1 MKVYHPNDKGS
12 AICHRDGR
20 VSTTFAYRDLPFR
33 DGRGTVKNILV
44 GVCDTCGD
52 AIVIP
57 AQSSPAISA
66 ARKHVE
72 HSVEINVPA
81 FYVDLLDA
89 ASTRVASNA
98 TPDFRKRLLIYYIN
112 RYATGL
118 EKSSELEHLMETSPL
133 ASVVIKGMPNKR
145 LSMKLSDLASER
157 MATVMDQAKLTKTDL
172 IKSLVA
178 KINDDIVLPKQP
190 KHLSELTTIAEVLY
204 A

>member
-12 AICHRDGR
+12 ALCHRDGR

-33 DGRGTVKNILV
+33 DGRGKVKDILV

-57 AQSSPAISA
+57 AQSMPSISA

-72 HSVEINVPA
+72 HSMEIHVPA
-81 FYVDLLDA
+81 LYVDLLDA
-89 ASTRVASNA
+89 AATRVASNS
-98 TPDFRKRLLIYYIN
+98 TTDFRKHLLIYYVN

-118 EKSSELEHLMETSPL
+118 EKPSELTHMIEKSPL
-133 ASVVIKGMPNKR
+133 ASVVIKGMPKKR
-145 LSMKLSDLASER
+145 LSMKLSDQASER
-157 MATVMDQAKLTKTDL
+157 IAAVMDQTKLSKTEL

-178 KINDDIVLPKQP
+178 KINDDIVLPKKP
-190 KHLSELTTIAEVLY
+190 KHLIELTTIAEVLY